1 MNALS
6 VILKEVSNL
15 KGIGPLKSLPGKAL
29 RPHPKPKSASVKNQ
43 GGGINIMVLK
53 QVKNHNYGNSNNQS

>member
-15 KGIGPLKSLPGKAL
+15 KGIGGSKSLGQSCY
-29 RPHPKPKSASVKNQ
+29 RPQPQQSCASVKNQ
-43 GGGINIMVLK
+43 GGG
-53 QVKNHNYGNSNNQS
+53 